1 MIPGIDKLPETSEN
15 IAVSRHSNS
24 SSIIPVLWVLLI
36 GATMAAVACGGIPT
50 ADTQKPL
57 RVVTTTSLLAD
68 LTQNVAG
75 ASTVVTAVIPPG
87 ADVHSFQTTPNHSI
101 AISNAGLIV
110 SNGGGLDDFLYP
122 MIENAQEDGAVHIV
136 ASQGLAGVST
146 RQDPHFWQN
155 PANAVHYVR
164 RIQEGLSTADPANAE
179 SYQDRADA
187 YVQQL
192 LDLDQE
198 ISQILSEV
206 PPSRRHLVTYHD
218 AFAHFGA
225 RYGWRTSSLVAND
238 AGGVTPN
245 AIAHLQERVREEG
258 IAAVFTE
265 PQFRSKVI
273 ELAARDTG
281 VEVGTIY
288 CDVLGGGSGADTYL
302 NMMRLNARN
311 LVKLLR

>member
-15 IAVSRHSNS
+15 VAVSRHSNS

-36 GATMAAVACGGIPT
+36 GATMAAVTCGGITT

-75 ASTVVTAVIPPG
+75 ASTVITAVIPPG

-101 AISNAGLIV
+101 AIRNAGLIV

-198 ISQILSEV
+198 ISRILSEV

-265 PQFRSKVI
+265 PQFQSKVI

>member
-15 IAVSRHSNS
+15 VAVSRHSNS

-36 GATMAAVACGGIPT
+36 GATMAAVTCGGITT

-101 AISNAGLIV
+101 AIRNAGLIV

-122 MIENAQEDGAVHIV
+122 MIENSQEDGAVHIV

-198 ISQILSEV
+198 ISRILSEV

-265 PQFRSKVI
+265 AQFRSKVI

>member
-15 IAVSRHSNS
+15 VAVSRHSNS

-36 GATMAAVACGGIPT
+36 GATMAAVACGGITT

-101 AISNAGLIV
+101 AIRNAGLIV

-206 PPSRRHLVTYHD
+206 PHSRRHLVTYHD

>member
-15 IAVSRHSNS
+15 VAVSRHSNS

-36 GATMAAVACGGIPT
+36 GATMAAVACGGITT

-136 ASQGLAGVST
+136 TSQGLAGVST

-198 ISQILSEV
+198 ISRILSEV
-206 PPSRRHLVTYHD
+206 PPSRRHLVTL
-218 AFAHFGA
+218 
-225 RYGWRTSSLVAND
+225 SL
-238 AGGVTPN
+238 
-245 AIAHLQERVREEG
+245 IH
-258 IAAVFTE
+258 I
-265 PQFRSKVI
+265 
-273 ELAARDTG
+273 
-281 VEVGTIY
+281 
-288 CDVLGGGSGADTYL
+288 
-302 NMMRLNARN
+302 
-311 LVKLLR
+311 

>member
-1 MIPGIDKLPETSEN
+1 MIPGIDKLPETSETV
-15 IAVSRHSNS
+15 AVSRHSNS

-36 GATMAAVACGGIPT
+36 GATMAAVACGGITT

-87 ADVHSFQTTPNHSI
+87 DDVHSFQTTPNHSI

-122 MIENAQEDGAVHIV
+122 MIENAQEDGTVRIV

-164 RIQEGLSTADPANAE
+164 RIQEGLSIADPANAE

-198 ISQILSEV
+198 ISRILSEV

>member
-15 IAVSRHSNS
+15 VAVSRHSNS

-36 GATMAAVACGGIPT
+36 GATMAAVACGGITT

-122 MIENAQEDGAVHIV
+122 MIENAQEDGTVRIV

-198 ISQILSEV
+198 ISRILSEV
-206 PPSRRHLVTYHD
+206 HPSRRHLVTYHD

-265 PQFRSKVI
+265 SQFRSKVI

>member
-1 MIPGIDKLPETSEN
+1 
-15 IAVSRHSNS
+15 
-24 SSIIPVLWVLLI
+24 
-36 GATMAAVACGGIPT
+36 
-50 ADTQKPL
+50 
-57 RVVTTTSLLAD
+57 
-68 LTQNVAG
+68 
-75 ASTVVTAVIPPG
+75 VIPPG

-136 ASQGLAGVST
+136 ASQGLAGAST

-164 RIQEGLSTADPANAE
+164 RIQEGLSAADPANAE
-179 SYQDRADA
+179 SYRDRADS
-187 YVQQL
+187 YVQRL

-245 AIAHLQERVREEG
+245 AITHLQERVRQEG

-288 CDVLGGGSGADTYL
+288 SDVLGGGSAADTYID
-302 NMMRLNARN
+302 MMRLNARN
-311 LVKLLR
+311 LVELLR

>member
-1 MIPGIDKLPETSEN
+1 
-15 IAVSRHSNS
+15 
-24 SSIIPVLWVLLI
+24 
-36 GATMAAVACGGIPT
+36 
-50 ADTQKPL
+50 
-57 RVVTTTSLLAD
+57 
-68 LTQNVAG
+68 
-75 ASTVVTAVIPPG
+75 
-87 ADVHSFQTTPNHSI
+87 VHSFQTTPNHSI

-122 MIENAQEDGAVHIV
+122 MIENAQEDGTVRIV

-198 ISQILSEV
+198 ISRILSEV

>member
-1 MIPGIDKLPETSEN
+1 LIPGIDKLPETSEN
-15 IAVSRHSNS
+15 VAVSRHSNS

-36 GATMAAVACGGIPT
+36 GATMAAVACGGITT

-68 LTQNVAG
+68 LTQNLAG
-75 ASTVVTAVIPPG
+75 ASTVITAVIPPG

-101 AISNAGLIV
+101 AIRNAGLIV

-198 ISQILSEV
+198 ISRILSEV